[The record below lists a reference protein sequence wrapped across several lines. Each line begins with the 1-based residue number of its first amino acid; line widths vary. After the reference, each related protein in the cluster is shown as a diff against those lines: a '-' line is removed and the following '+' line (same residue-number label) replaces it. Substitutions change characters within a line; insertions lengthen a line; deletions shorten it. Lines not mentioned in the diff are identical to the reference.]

1 MILDPQ
7 WRPTVV
13 VMEMVRP
20 EESVAVMLDVP
31 LSNSSATLY
40 AKSKLPFLA
49 VGNIETV
56 PTWAVYS
63 SRALWS
69 RPHRSSLP
77 YL

>member
-56 PTWAVYS
+56 PT
-63 SRALWS
+63 
-69 RPHRSSLP
+69 
-77 YL
+77 